1 MTFLWMDASSS
12 LHADDNAEPCT
23 FWWLRSCLIFCCSL
37 VQTSRIGLLYWP
49 TFRLRPSVVQVK
61 VGIFE
66 LEILHVANKL
76 KVTDKWPWWH
86 FTWNELWVQ
95 TIPENRTSNAACLF
109 DSSQLRMKCVK
120 VLLFSLKN
128 MFFPKYGSKEHKPS
142 RKWNCIT
149 LANAAHVQPTKI
161 VISSTNVPMPGS
173 WKKYTLVRFI
183 SESNQSK

>member
-23 FWWLRSCLIFCCSL
+23 FWWLRSCLIFCCSS
-37 VQTSRIGLLYWP
+37 VQTSRIGLLYWI
-49 TFRLRPSVVQVK
+49 TSRLRPSVVQVK

-66 LEILHVANKL
+66 LEVLHVANKL

-86 FTWNELWVQ
+86 FTWNVLWVQ

-128 MFFPKYGSKEHKPS
+128 MFFQNMEARNTS
-142 RKWNCIT
+142 R
-149 LANAAHVQPTKI
+149 HVSETVLHSQMPHM
-161 VISSTNVPMPGS
+161 SSP
-173 WKKYTLVRFI
+173 RR
-183 SESNQSK
+183 